1 MKKYVICLLIFVYGL
16 GAAVAYGHAYINNA
30 RTFETFDGGRRE
42 YDSLARGFI
51 ALWAAAFWPLY
62 GSVVYWE
69 AEHHD

>member
-1 MKKYVICLLIFVYGL
+1 MKKYVIWLLIAAYAL
-16 GAAVAYGHAYINNA
+16 GATVAYGHAYINNS
-30 RTFETFDGGRRE
+30 RTYESFTGDRRE

-69 AEHHD
+69 GQHHD